1 MLKDKEIIKY
11 LESNGFESKLN
22 NNIISVNLNDSEFP
36 LSSIDLYLS
45 SSKEEYNIICEKLHE
60 QERDKTESKEFQLIG
75 CKDSSTVFYAKA
87 FIDESYDR
95 FKQKKSEKAAAF
107 FKAMG
112 MEKINKGLDSLG
124 LSQSSIIRLA
134 MTRLFKSSEDIN
146 SFLTTLAQ
154 EAENIVFVNEYQNLK
169 KIKNKEG
176 EFLLDDLIF
185 LLWDEVVEK
194 YMEAAWD
201 LINIDKKT
209 DDIIK
214 KSTDVLKVIEQL
226 QNSDPKQF
234 RLELDALGLSRSSFV
249 RLSLTRIFRNCI
261 NREEFTASIKEEA
274 GQIVNKNEWEDLKY
288 IKTDKP
294 PCIYDNLITLLWD
307 EVVGKYIDNAWDL
320 LQN

>member
-1 MLKDKEIIKY
+1 M
-11 LESNGFESKLN
+11 
-22 NNIISVNLNDSEFP
+22 
-36 LSSIDLYLS
+36 S
-45 SSKEEYNIICEKLHE
+45 SSKEEYNIICEKLYE
-60 QERDKTESKEFQLIG
+60 QERDKTKSKEFQLIG

-169 KIKNKEG
+169 KIKNRSG
-176 EFLLDDLIF
+176 DFFLDDVIF
-185 LLWDEVVEK
+185 ILWNDVVEK
-194 YMEAAWD
+194 YMETAWN

-209 DDIIK
+209 NAIIK
-214 KSTDVLKVIEQL
+214 KPPDVLKIIEQL
-226 QNSDPKQF
+226 QNSEPKQF
-234 RLELDALGLSRSSFV
+234 RMELDALGLSRSSFV

-261 NREEFTASIKEEA
+261 NREEFVASIKEETE
-274 GQIVNKNEWEDLKY
+274 QILNKNEWQDLKY

-307 EVVGKYIDNAWDL
+307 KVVDKYMDNAWNL
-320 LQN
+320 LQKAE